1 VTRAPAAIAVVVLAA
16 AAAGCGSSAGPKK
29 GDPVYAGMPKSAAKQ
44 AALVDSQSET
54 TDGSNEIY
62 GHHLRLVSITRSRDP
77 TGDIAWR
84 ATFKDLTQNGERL
97 CIWMANGQYSGSIN
111 LQPCP
116 GVNPGAG
123 GEP

>member
-1 VTRAPAAIAVVVLAA
+1 VTRAPAAIAVVVLLAA
-16 AAAGCGSSAGPKK
+16 AATGCGSSPGAKK

-54 TDGSNEIY
+54 TDGSNELY
-62 GHHLRLVSITRSRDP
+62 GHHLRLVSITRSHDP

-97 CIWMANGQYSGSIN
+97 CIWMANGQYSGSIA

-116 GVNPGAG
+116 GIKA
-123 GEP
+123 ES

>member
-1 VTRAPAAIAVVVLAA
+1 LIRALAAVPLLLAVVL
-16 AAAGCGSSAGPKK
+16 AGCGSSGEPKK

-54 TDGSNEIY
+54 SDGSNEIY
-62 GHHLRLVSITRSRDP
+62 GHHLRLVSITKSKDP
-77 TGDIAWR
+77 TGEIAWK
-84 ATFKDLTQNGERL
+84 ATFKDLTQNGEKL

-116 GVNPGAG
+116 GDTGVNE
-123 GEP
+123 EP